1 MAEEFAS
8 DFVLDPNR
16 NDGYPAVDSIPD
28 VDFGQFD
35 MSGPQVIMYNLCDLD
50 IYNDILENYPSYNED
65 IQWGIYDV
73 TDNSNVYIYMETDL
87 NLDPYYSYCL
97 DGYPSFDEDVQWYPT
112 TLTGMTE
119 VDSYIVCDFDTH
131 EGIMDDYFTFDN
143 TEEWKM
149 FGAFSNTNVTRVNIP
164 ASVKNIDNWAF
175 YNCPNLERVKIA
187 RDCLYYENSFPP
199 GCITEYHNE

>member
-28 VDFGQFD
+28 SDFGSYYIPDQLEYYFL
-35 MSGPQVIMYNLCDLD
+35 SDLD
-50 IYNDILENYPSYNED
+50 IYNGVLE
-65 IQWGIYDV
+65 
-73 TDNSNVYIYMETDL
+73 
-87 NLDPYYSYCL
+87 
-97 DGYPSFDEDVQWYPT
+97 GYPSFGEDIAWTNYYIPDQDSIKLYMEARFTDIGYGNILEGYPSFGEDIAWLPVS
-112 TLTGMTE
+112 LTGFSN
-119 VDSYIVCDFDTH
+119 VDMYVICDLDTH
-131 EGIMDDYFTFDN
+131 EGIMDNYFTFDN
-143 TEEWKM
+143 TENWKM
-149 FGAFSNTNVTRVNIP
+149 FGAFSNTNITRVNIP

-199 GCITEYHNE
+199 DCIIEYHNE